1 MYVEVKDA
9 VLDDT
14 FPSVSDQSALRHFG
28 ILRSTNCSTIIITAK
43 SQEVTRNS
51 VKSHVQCESKIQRC
65 PFKST
70 EVMSH
75 TCCLQ
80 IINLFSHLAVR
91 TRLNRV
97 HRLLLTDLPVIEK
110 PACTQ

>member
-1 MYVEVKDA
+1 MKIKK
-9 VLDDT
+9 LCLT
-14 FPSVSDQSALRHFG
+14 ILFHPFLTNLHSDISAFLG
-28 ILRSTNCSTIIITAK
+28 QPTVVIITAE